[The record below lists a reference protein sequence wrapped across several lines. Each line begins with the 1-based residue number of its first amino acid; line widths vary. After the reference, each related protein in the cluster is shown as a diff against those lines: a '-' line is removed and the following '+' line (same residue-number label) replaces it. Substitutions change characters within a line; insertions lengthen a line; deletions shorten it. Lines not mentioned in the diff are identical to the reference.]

1 MPDTQIVPLRITW
14 FPTGPHAAR
23 KTLVRDL
30 LVGNTYNPGRIRQ
43 WWIRRRQPAPFKL
56 VVAESA
62 DIANLEARFSASGPA
77 SDDRASFAAFVLK
90 AAFLALERAERHV
103 KGSRYKIPK
112 LFPTEVIGPGTRVQS
127 VLEELSRLTGKPID
141 ALREEAAD
149 CLEEMRANHTGIAV
163 DRMASLGRYLYTRAF
178 DPEIDLLPED
188 LERVKRLVSEQ
199 PVA

>member
-1 MPDTQIVPLRITW
+1 MPGSAENIVNPWPDSERVVFLVDRDTRVDRRLIERLVRESAPDGVDPTIVRVRLRRESPSEREVREVVAATSGAPDTEVVPLRITW

-43 WWIRRRQPAPFKL
+43 WWIRRRQPSPFKL
-56 VVAESA
+56 VVAEGA

-90 AAFLALERAERHV
+90 AAFLALERAERQV

-112 LFPTEVIGPGTRVQS
+112 LFPVR
-127 VLEELSRLTGKPID
+127 
-141 ALREEAAD
+141 
-149 CLEEMRANHTGIAV
+149 
-163 DRMASLGRYLYTRAF
+163 
-178 DPEIDLLPED
+178 
-188 LERVKRLVSEQ
+188 
-199 PVA
+199 